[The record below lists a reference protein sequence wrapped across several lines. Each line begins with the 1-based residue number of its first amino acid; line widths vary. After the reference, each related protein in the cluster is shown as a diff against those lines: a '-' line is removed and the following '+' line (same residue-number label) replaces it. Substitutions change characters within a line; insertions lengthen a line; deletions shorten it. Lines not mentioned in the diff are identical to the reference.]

1 MIGYLKDN
9 ALLILGVISIAFLI
23 IFGLYRIFSNAKGS
37 WSARLKAPIPPRAAF
52 EAKMDHKP
60 ARESEGERRTRA
72 FLERYFQKPFPKI
85 RPAFLNN
92 DVTGGKYNLEI
103 DCFNE
108 ELRLGVE
115 YNGRQHYEYV
125 PFFHT
130 SKEAFYNQKYRDK
143 LKGIYCK
150 DSGVTLIEVPYT
162 ELDNLESWLEKEL
175 RLRIPSRA

>member
-1 MIGYLKDN
+1 MEYIKEN
-9 ALLILGVISIAFLI
+9 ALLILGIVSITFLV
-23 IFGLYRIFSNAKGS
+23 IFGLYRIISGKEGS
-37 WSARLKAPIPPRAAF
+37 WSAKIKTPLPSINNGYSKLS
-52 EAKMDHKP
+52 KKD
-60 ARESEGERRTRA
+60 SEGEIRARA
-72 FLERYFQKPFPKI
+72 FLENYFQKPFPKI

-92 DVTGGKYNLEI
+92 EITGGKYNLEI

-108 ELRLGVE
+108 ELKLGVE

-150 DSGVTLIEVPYT
+150 ENGITLIEIPYT
-162 ELDNLESWLEKEL
+162 ELANLENWLEKEL
-175 RLRIPSRA
+175 KVKLPLQV